1 MATAEDVQPK
11 PAEVSKFV
19 SNVPSALKQKFS
31 MDFVISALVVIC
43 FIAVRLW
50 RLTAASLD
58 GDEMCSLVLVRYPW
72 HGLLGATMKEATHPP
87 LFYVLLKLWIGIGGE
102 SLFWLRLLPM
112 TISVLCL
119 IPFFWL
125 SRILELRPL
134 ARNLALVIATVH
146 PYAIFYAQHLR
157 MYSLLM
163 LCALMS
169 VCCFESYLRRPSF
182 RNLALLSIVNLAM
195 IYTHYYSWMIL
206 GIEFLFLIWQRRRWQ
221 PFAVAAVLTGIL
233 FAPWLW
239 MASRMLR
246 AGGMNEKIGW
256 ISRPA
261 LKDLAWFFA
270 DLTGFADH
278 VNFGVGIA
286 VAIIAI
292 FLILF
297 FTCRRDRE
305 AIIHRLAILAVVP
318 ALLLFGVSQWLPLWG
333 SRHLIFMFW
342 PFVIILADSLC
353 RLPGR
358 AVFAVMMLTA
368 IWAAFALQFHYHDD
382 RKLPWDTLTA
392 TLLAKE
398 QGASS
403 PIPFYSLDRDL
414 HFPPWFYMECLKAGN
429 LGPFGSHL
437 GNRADIAELATTA
450 AKFQISKVTSPDAV
464 RGQHFWLGY
473 SDKNEQGIQM
483 AQEIINRRGC
493 WKGDAISASDRFH
506 SVILVPVQCD

>member
-1 MATAEDVQPK
+1 MATAEGIQSK
-11 PAEVSKFV
+11 TAEV
-19 SNVPSALKQKFS
+19 NNNAANALPGLEQRFT
-31 MDFVISALVVIC
+31 MDFLISAVVVIC
-43 FIAVRLW
+43 FIVVRLW

-72 HGLLGATMKEATHPP
+72 HDLLGATVKEATHPP
-87 LFYVLLKLWIGIGGE
+87 LFYVLLKLWISLGGE
-102 SLFWLRLLPM
+102 SLLWLRLLPM
-112 TISVLCL
+112 AISVLSL
-119 IPFFWL
+119 VPFFWL
-125 SRILELRPL
+125 CRLLELRPV
-134 ARNLALVIATVH
+134 ARNLALVVAAVH
-146 PYAIFYAQHLR
+146 PYEIFYAQQLR

-163 LCALMS
+163 LCALIS
-169 VCCFESYLRRPSF
+169 VCCLENYLRRPSF
-182 RNLALLSIVNLAM
+182 RNLALLSVANLAM
-195 IYTHYYSWMIL
+195 IYTHYYGWMII

-221 PFAVAAVLTGIL
+221 PLAAAIVLTGLL

-278 VNFGVGIA
+278 VNFAAGIA
-286 VAIIAI
+286 AAIIAI

-318 ALLLFGVSQWLPLWG
+318 ALILFGVSQWLPLWG

-353 RLPGR
+353 RLPRR

-368 IWAAFALQFHYHDD
+368 IWSAFALQFHYHDD

-392 TLLAKE
+392 TLLARE

-403 PIPFYSLDRDL
+403 PIPFYSFDRDL
-414 HFPPWFYMECLKAGN
+414 HFPPWFLMECLKADN

-437 GNRADIAELATTA
+437 GARTDIAELAMTA
-450 AKFQISKVTSPDAV
+450 AKFQVAKVTSTDAV

-483 AQEIINRRGC
+483 AQQIVNRRGC
-493 WKGDAISASDRFH
+493 RKGSAISASDRFH
-506 SVILVPVQCD
+506 TVILVPVQCD